1 MEHGRHWG
9 SEFRQTGEGSV
20 CRQGIRLLLLLLLF
34 FFSQHLLP
42 LSPSTSPL
50 SEPMEMGEKMKKKG
64 KRLNKKAKL
73 GWPTRTAFISVDID
87 HAFQLRH
94 FRAESVGDDAWPLHL
109 PFHTKSSASNLFIFL
124 LLLYCLNRRE
134 KKTSPKRQGLVGN
147 SFFFVCITNRE
158 RRSGRQFV
166 WPIRLM
172 LWLNACMM
180 NIRSGKK
187 KKCRWTW
194 MNDSNPTQF
203 YPGKHFQSNSVNS
216 ATIGPHPSSWLGHS
230 KGGQRLYK

>member
-1 MEHGRHWG
+1 
-9 SEFRQTGEGSV
+9 
-20 CRQGIRLLLLLLLF
+20 
-34 FFSQHLLP
+34 
-42 LSPSTSPL
+42 
-50 SEPMEMGEKMKKKG
+50 MEMGEKMKKKG

-187 KKCRWTW
+187 KKMLMDLNERFKPNAVLPWEAF
-194 MNDSNPTQF
+194 P
-203 YPGKHFQSNSVNS
+203 
-216 ATIGPHPSSWLGHS
+216 IE
-230 KGGQRLYK
+230 